1 MEDEKEVWKGGVECL
16 GGINYLHKIC
26 IGEAPIWEVAYEV
39 SEASREL
46 PAGLEMTREAGL
58 PF

>member
-1 MEDEKEVWKGGVECL
+1 MRRKYGRDGVEFV
-16 GGINYLHKIC
+16 GGINYQHKIC
-26 IGEAPIWEVAYEV
+26 IGEAPIWGGAYEV

>member
-1 MEDEKEVWKGGVECL
+1 MFEGPLLNDMDEK
-16 GGINYLHKIC
+16 NYLSWLMC
-26 IGEAPIWEVAYEV
+26 PIWGGAYEA
-39 SEASREL
+39 SEESREL